1 MWSGISH
8 TSWHKI
14 FNLFTYIL
22 KSPEFIVQIELTE
35 DSVLGVHCN
44 LVLGGITDE
53 TLIVREGD
61 VRRRSAVTLI
71 IRNDLDFAVL
81 EDTDARVGGAW
92 KNEMNTGIKGAHL
105 PKSIPIALA
114 FAIVALKC

>member
-1 MWSGISH
+1 
-8 TSWHKI
+8 
-14 FNLFTYIL
+14 
-22 KSPEFIVQIELTE
+22 
-35 DSVLGVHCN
+35 
-44 LVLGGITDE
+44 
-53 TLIVREGD
+53 
-61 VRRRSAVTLI
+61 
-71 IRNDLDFAVL
+71 VL